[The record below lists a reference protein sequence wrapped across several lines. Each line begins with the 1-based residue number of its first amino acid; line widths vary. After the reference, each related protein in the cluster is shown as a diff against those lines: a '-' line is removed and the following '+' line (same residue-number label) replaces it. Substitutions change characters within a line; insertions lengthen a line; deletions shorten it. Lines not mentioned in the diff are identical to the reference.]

1 MTSTE
6 HQPETDPTVLPRNGG
21 HSVGTL
27 ANALFIVALGV
38 IESSLLFSYYMIQH
52 EAPSWPPEGYGLP
65 SLVGVSIATLVL
77 LVSIVPLVYA
87 YRAVRRDRVERL
99 FLALNAMFVLGLTFF
114 LIQAVSYIQLDVQPV
129 ETVYSSLIIAL
140 GLFHLVVTLIGLTM
154 AGLVIYRTVIKT
166 FHSGH
171 YLAIE
176 TLLFT
181 WGFVVVSGL
190 LTAGTIFLNPHL

>member
-6 HQPETDPTVLPRNGG
+6 HQSETDATTLPRDGG

-27 ANALFIVALGV
+27 ANTLFILALGV

-52 EAPSWPPEGYGLP
+52 EAPSWPPEGYGVP
-65 SLVGVSIATLVL
+65 SLLSVSIATLAL
-77 LVSIVPLVYA
+77 LASIVPLIFA
-87 YRAVRRDRVERL
+87 YWSVRRDRVERL
-99 FLALNAMFVLGLTFF
+99 FLALNAMFALGLTFF
-114 LIQAVSYIQLDVQPV
+114 LIQAVSYVQVDVQPV
-129 ETVYSSLIIAL
+129 ETVYSSVVIAL
-140 GLFHLVVTLIGLTM
+140 GTFHLVITLIGLTM
-154 AGLVIYRTVIKT
+154 AGLVIYRTVLKT

-190 LTAGTIFLNPHL
+190 LTAGTIFLNPHI